1 VTFWAY
7 ILRCSDDSYYTG
19 QTEDL
24 DVRIAQHRSGTFKG
38 YTSKRRPI
46 TLAWSQDFPTRM
58 EALEAE
64 KRIKGWT
71 RTKKEALIAGDWVRL
86 SELARARNTLARP
99 STSSGLT
106 EV

>member
-1 VTFWAY
+1 MAFWTY

-19 QTEDL
+19 STDDL
-24 DVRIAQHRSGTFKG
+24 DLRIAQHQNGVFKG
-38 YTSKRRPI
+38 YTYKRRPI
-46 TLAWSQDFPTRM
+46 MLVWSQEMPTRI

-71 RTKKEALIAGDWVRL
+71 RAKKEALIAGDWTRL
-86 SELARARNTLARP
+86 SILARGGDSRARP

-106 EV
+106 EF